1 MKTGYSQRYNQLSNQ
16 TGQMTI
22 EMLLIAIMLLSFVL
36 AVSKVFQE
44 KNLLAS
50 VVEGPQAYIKGMAE
64 NGVWKAGKAAN
75 GEHPNLHHR
84 HISLQG
90 DK

>member
-1 MKTGYSQRYNQLSNQ
+1 MKTSYSQLRNQN
-16 TGQMTI
+16 GQMTI
-22 EMLLIAIMLLSFVL
+22 EMLLIAILLLSFVL

-50 VVEGPQAYIKGMAE
+50 VVEGPQTYLQGMAE
-64 NGVWKAGKAAN
+64 NGVWKPAKVAN
-75 GEHPNLHHR
+75 SEHPNLHQR